1 MGRKRKNSNV
11 NGLIKSSLRINR
23 ILEKK
28 GVIINHST
36 GTVTKNGVPYNYWH
50 GSSKIQPPKNWND
63 PTKGILTLPEEI
75 ISIILDHVNQI
86 DIVHFA
92 LTHRSFREICKRKL
106 MENIHVDSSFLVPK
120 NFYIP
125 VCINYTFVNL
135 NSFKKLIRGNDSNLR
150 YIKNIFFEELN
161 SKIFL
166 IMKSERIKQLKCS
179 INFGE
184 LNISD
189 YDYESVPWLSEYQLE
204 TKPTKLI
211 LSDGM
216 NLELRNYPLDTIK
229 ELNLYCLEST
239 KTQTRLSFIELMPN
253 LEKLILINPPNF
265 QLPEPVDILDLQF
278 NYDFDRRADIFCN
291 FNINKIKKL
300 RIVYEFSESF
310 DMHAMLD
317 VVEKFT
323 SLESLNVN
331 FDELGLVSFVENL
344 KENTLKEIGVPES
357 LDSFKTIYPALLHH
371 RESIKVIFENQDYFH
386 ANFVEWKIATEPNFD
401 VDLDLDLN
409 LDEFPKLEYVV
420 RNGNIIFVDR
430 NEPYPEFVSVEYHH
444 PRKGYFES
452 HPGWEFF

>member
-135 NSFKKLIRGNDSNLR
+135 NSFKKLICGNDSNLR

-189 YDYESVPWLSEYQLE
+189 YDYESVPWLSECQLE

-229 ELNLYCLEST
+229 ELNLYCLDST

-253 LEKLILINPPNF
+253 LEKLILINPP
-265 QLPEPVDILDLQF
+265 PIF
-278 NYDFDRRADIFCN
+278 NYQSQWIFWIYN
-291 FNINKIKKL
+291 LTMILIEEP
-300 RIVYEFSESF
+300 I
-310 DMHAMLD
+310 
-317 VVEKFT
+317 
-323 SLESLNVN
+323 
-331 FDELGLVSFVENL
+331 SFV
-344 KENTLKEIGVPES
+344 I
-357 LDSFKTIYPALLHH
+357 
-371 RESIKVIFENQDYFH
+371 SI
-386 ANFVEWKIATEPNFD
+386 
-401 VDLDLDLN
+401 
-409 LDEFPKLEYVV
+409 
-420 RNGNIIFVDR
+420 
-430 NEPYPEFVSVEYHH
+430 
-444 PRKGYFES
+444 
-452 HPGWEFF
+452 

>member
-92 LTHRSFREICKRKL
+92 LTYRSFREICKRKL

-135 NSFKKLIRGNDSNLR
+135 NSFKKLICGNDSNLR

-229 ELNLYCLEST
+229 ELNLYCLNST

-253 LEKLILINPPNF
+253 LEKLILINPP
-265 QLPEPVDILDLQF
+265 QF
-278 NYDFDRRADIFCN
+278 SITRA
-291 FNINKIKKL
+291 
-300 RIVYEFSESF
+300 S
-310 DMHAMLD
+310 
-317 VVEKFT
+317 
-323 SLESLNVN
+323 
-331 FDELGLVSFVENL
+331 
-344 KENTLKEIGVPES
+344 
-357 LDSFKTIYPALLHH
+357 
-371 RESIKVIFENQDYFH
+371 
-386 ANFVEWKIATEPNFD
+386 
-401 VDLDLDLN
+401 
-409 LDEFPKLEYVV
+409 
-420 RNGNIIFVDR
+420 
-430 NEPYPEFVSVEYHH
+430 
-444 PRKGYFES
+444 GYF
-452 HPGWEFF
+452 GFTI